1 MGQSKSTFKKVYTDI
16 SILQET
22 KNLKQPIL
30 PLKHLEKGKTKP
42 NVSRRKEIKIR
53 KEINKIDLKT
63 ENNKTKDYYLEY
75 KINNALA
82 KTSKGSKSEVS

>member
-30 PLKHLEKGKTKP
+30 PLKQLEKGKTKP
-42 NVSRRKEIKIR
+42 NVSRRKDIKIR
-53 KEINKIDLKT
+53 MEINKIDL

-82 KTSKGSKSEVS
+82 KTAKGSKSEIS